1 MYQQPARRIN
11 RTLTQKYDM
20 HALKEL
26 QKVETELGEQ
36 LCQLLGCDEDEHGVE
51 IDLLSVYNSDPV
63 DRESQ
68 LVR

>member
-1 MYQQPARRIN
+1 
-11 RTLTQKYDM
+11 M

-68 LVR
+68 LVS